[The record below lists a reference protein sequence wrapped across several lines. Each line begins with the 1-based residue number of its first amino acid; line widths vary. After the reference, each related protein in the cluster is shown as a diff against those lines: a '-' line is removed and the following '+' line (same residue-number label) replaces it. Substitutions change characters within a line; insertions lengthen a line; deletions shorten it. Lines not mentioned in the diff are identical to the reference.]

1 MASALKTKIE
11 DLKLSIERMSP
22 RERVMI
28 GGLGATVL
36 LLVVLGVGYLIWS
49 TIDDLGERNRAM
61 REALAD
67 IDKYKDKYLA
77 AQQRQAALKL
87 AIPDTPLE
95 LNTYVD
101 QAAKAVGVKID
112 ESSAVQPSEGSRFR
126 QRGLSIKL
134 RKLTLSQLASLLKQL
149 EGDRSHVVQ
158 VTEMTVRTRF
168 YNRDRKQEEID
179 AELVVST
186 YEKAKPKK
194 KRSSRKGRR
203 RRS

>member
-28 GGLGATVL
+28 GGLGATVA

-49 TIDDLGERNRAM
+49 TIDDLEERNNAM

-67 IDKYKDKYLA
+67 IEKLKDKYLA
-77 AQQRQAALKL
+77 AKQRAAALKL

-101 QAAKAVGVKID
+101 KAAKAIGVKID
-112 ESSAVQPSEGSRFR
+112 ESSAVQPSEGSRFS
-126 QRGLSIKL
+126 QHGLQIKL
-134 RKLTLSQLASLLKQL
+134 RKLTLSQLGGLLKQL
-149 EGDRSHVVQ
+149 EGSRTHVVQ
-158 VTEMTVRTRF
+158 VTEMTVYTRF
-168 YNRDRKQEEID
+168 YNRERKTEEID

-186 YEKAKPKK
+186 YEKAKPKQRK
-194 KRSSRKGRR
+194 ARKGRR
-203 RRS
+203 RS